1 MRRFLFSFCLL
12 MASFSVYAQK
22 SYINVA
28 AVDLWDEYGV
38 GQYIT
43 LSGDI
48 PSDMK
53 KYYGQRDRISIGDLL
68 NMLSAKGFEVEF
80 MSSLNSGT
88 GSDRGVNYLL
98 SKKSSNPYSSVRS
111 VQIDDED
118 VTEIA
123 RYNLQGIPV
132 NANEKGVQIIV
143 YSNYTTKTVIVQ

>member
-1 MRRFLFSFCLL
+1 
-12 MASFSVYAQK
+12 MANFSVYAQK

-28 AVDLWDEYGV
+28 AVDLWDSDNA
-38 GQYIT
+38 GQHVT

-53 KYYGQRDRISIGDLL
+53 RYYGRTSIGDIL
-68 NMLSAKGFEVEF
+68 NQLSAKGYEVEF
-80 MSSLNSGT
+80 MCSLNSGT